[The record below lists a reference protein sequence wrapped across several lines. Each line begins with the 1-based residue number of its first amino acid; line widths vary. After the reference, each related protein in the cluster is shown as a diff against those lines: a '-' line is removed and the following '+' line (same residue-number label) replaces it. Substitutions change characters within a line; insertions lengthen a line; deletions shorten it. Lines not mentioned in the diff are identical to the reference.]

1 MPQKKVHTYTT
12 WLGDEVRTALKPLK
26 SFVSLVEQF
35 DSKQL
40 DANMIGKISQV
51 LESLCENTENRVD
64 EILQFTEKKLGHIR
78 LIAARSGHPDLR
90 EGKLLDAELIAEY
103 DDESAESADLPQI
116 VDFKDNEL

>member
-1 MPQKKVHTYTT
+1 
-12 WLGDEVRTALKPLK
+12 
-26 SFVSLVEQF
+26 
-35 DSKQL
+35 
-40 DANMIGKISQV
+40 MIGKISQV